1 MPVPPLAPLLLNG
14 AGVAPAQMSWSAA
27 MLPAVSAGTTVRVME
42 GENSGPQGP
51 ELTRR
56 RKKVVV
62 VSGPGANVSPV
73 APAMVV
79 QVLLSGDDSHW
90 YANVPVP
97 PVAGVALVSGAGV
110 APGHTFWLAAMVPAV
125 SAGVTVMVTTLEKT
139 GTQAVPEL
147 ARRRKKVVAV
157 SGPGAKVSPV
167 ALPMSLQ
174 VVLSGEDCH
183 W

>member
-27 MLPAVSAGTTVRVME
+27 MLPAVSAGSTVRVTE

-56 RKKVVV
+56 RKKVV
-62 VSGPGANVSPV
+62 
-73 APAMVV
+73 
-79 QVLLSGDDSHW
+79 
-90 YANVPVP
+90 
-97 PVAGVALVSGAGV
+97 
-110 APGHTFWLAAMVPAV
+110 
-125 SAGVTVMVTTLEKT
+125 
-139 GTQAVPEL
+139 
-147 ARRRKKVVAV
+147 AV

-167 ALPMSLQ
+167 APAMAVQ
-174 VVLSGEDCH
+174 VLLSTEDSQ